1 MNLKCSL
8 VHVINNTEKESKH
21 MHLKCSL
28 VRVIN
33 NFHIVYHNTSKKKK
47 KKNQFSMEC
56 NRIKFGI
63 ANIVTKSSMYS
74 LI

>member
-47 KKNQFSMEC
+47 KKINFQWNAIES
-56 NRIKFGI
+56 NLVSQI
-63 ANIVTKSSMYS
+63 
-74 LI
+74 